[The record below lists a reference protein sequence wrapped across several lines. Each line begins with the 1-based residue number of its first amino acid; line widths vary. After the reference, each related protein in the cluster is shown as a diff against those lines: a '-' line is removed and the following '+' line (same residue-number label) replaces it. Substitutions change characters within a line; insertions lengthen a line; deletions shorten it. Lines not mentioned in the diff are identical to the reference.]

1 MRRVIPDTSCLILLK
16 KIGALELLS
25 QLYDEIL
32 ITETVLEEF
41 KESLPNSFKVVPFKD
56 RDFFSIL
63 CQQLDPGEASVIS
76 LAGETSDFLMVLD
89 DLKGRKI
96 AAALDL
102 NFTGTLGLIIKA
114 KRIGL
119 ITKIEPYVEKLIAA
133 GIRISPQVLTEIKKD
148 YP

>member
-1 MRRVIPDTSCLILLK
+1 M
-16 KIGALELLS
+16 ELLS

-32 ITETVLEEF
+32 ITEIILEEF
-41 KESLPNSFKVVPFKD
+41 KESLPDSFKVVPFKD
-56 RDFFSIL
+56 REFFSIL

-76 LAGETSDFLMVLD
+76 LAGEASDFLMVLD

-96 AAALDL
+96 AAALGF

-114 KRIGL
+114 KRQGL

-133 GIRISPQVLTEIKKD
+133 GIRISSQVLTEIKKD

>member
-25 QLYDEIL
+25 KLYDEIL
-32 ITETVLEEF
+32 ITEIVLEEF
-41 KESLPNSFKVVPFKD
+41 KESLPDSFKVVPFKD

-114 KRIGL
+114 KRVGL

-133 GIRISPQVLTEIKKD
+133 GIRISPQVLIEIKKD

>member
-32 ITETVLEEF
+32 ITEIVLEEF
-41 KESLPNSFKVVPFKD
+41 KESLPDSFKVVPFKD

>member
-32 ITETVLEEF
+32 ISEIVLEEF
-41 KESLPNSFKVVPFKD
+41 KESLPDSFKVVPFKD
-56 RDFFSIL
+56 RVFFSIL

-133 GIRISPQVLTEIKKD
+133 GIRISPQVLTEIKKN

>member
-16 KIGALELLS
+16 KIGAIELLS

-133 GIRISPQVLTEIKKD
+133 GIRISPQVLTEIKKN